1 MNNSIVPLQGELLL
15 ATQLELVTPTT
26 MAGTFYGVAFTLF
39 CLYVHSLVPQLQD
52 EDRKRRAKFMFGYT
66 VVIMLC
72 GLYDLV
78 ANTWIIQDAYIK
90 HGDYFGGPYLYL
102 QSSFH
107 TGVMAVMSVC
117 QMAVDILTSTI
128 QAKIWRVWVIWSAT
142 RYAKLVI
149 VLPSLCILVFAVLTL
164 KTIILATT
172 LSVAENIRLG
182 TKTQLVQQ
190 AIQVVITILC
200 TMLISL
206 YLVYQH
212 LWQRN
217 LLGKANGSAGYLKI
231 VAMLIESYSLESIWI
246 LMRVILYPHLVS
258 VAFLEGGTYIQI
270 IAYLLVQYRVAS
282 GKAYESQRGR
292 RTVSSLRWNHSNHA
306 TTTQVAN
313 LEINETDGGP
323 HMSESTKREGSEALP
338 VISMA

>member
-26 MAGTFYGVAFTLF
+26 LAGTLYGVAFTLF
-39 CLYVHSLVPQLQD
+39 CLYVHSLVSQLQD
-52 EDRKRRAKFMFGYT
+52 EDRKRRAKFMLGYT

-72 GLYDLV
+72 GLYNLV
-78 ANTWIIQDAYIK
+78 ANAWAIQEAYIK
-90 HGDYFGGPYLYL
+90 HGDYPGGPYLYL
-102 QSSFH
+102 LSSFH
-107 TGVMAVMSVC
+107 TGVIAIMIVC

-128 QAKIWRVWVIWSAT
+128 QAKIWRVWVIWSST

-149 VLPSLCILVFAVLTL
+149 VLPSLCFLVFAALYL
-164 KTIILATT
+164 KTIILVTT
-172 LSVAENIRLG
+172 LSAVENSRLG

-212 LWQRN
+212 LWQRK
-217 LLGKANGSAGYLKI
+217 LLGEANGSAGYLKI
-231 VAMLIESYSLESIWI
+231 VAMLIESYALESMWT
-246 LMRVILYPHLVS
+246 LMRAILYPRPVS
-258 VAFLEGGTYIQI
+258 AAFIEGSTYIQI

-282 GKAYESQRGR
+282 GNAYESQRGQ

-323 HMSESTKREGSEALP
+323 HISESTKREGSEALP